1 MRRARAAVLGASLAA
16 ALAACAAPIPHATSL
31 DVERAARVRPGTTLA
46 ELERGRATY
55 LSKCTSCHRPVA
67 PHRIAGDQWPQHVDE
82 MRERAHLSAEDHD
95 AIVLYLTTI
104 AAAPPGPRPK

>member
-1 MRRARAAVLGASLAA
+1 MTRLPLAAVLAAALA
-16 ALAACAAPIPHATSL
+16 ALAACAAAIPHATPL
-31 DVERAARVRPGTTLA
+31 DAERAAQARPGTTLA
-46 ELERGRATY
+46 DLERGRTTY

-67 PHRIAGDQWPQHVDE
+67 PRSIAGDQWPQHVDE

-104 AAAPPGPRPK
+104 AAAPPDPRPE